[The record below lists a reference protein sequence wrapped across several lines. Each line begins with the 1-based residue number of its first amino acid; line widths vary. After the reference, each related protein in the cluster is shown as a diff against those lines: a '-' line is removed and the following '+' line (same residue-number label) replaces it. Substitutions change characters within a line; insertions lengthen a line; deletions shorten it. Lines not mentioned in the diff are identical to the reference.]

1 MTPERLP
8 GEIGEIE
15 LVSRTVRGRRTILLG
30 GVAALAAGGAAAAV
44 FAASNHASNTAS
56 VSPENRLIVL
66 DHSIGPVSLG
76 ESRKRVEKALGP
88 GTRMQRCGATYF
100 GGRLEVNYCP
110 KEYPTKYVAGIW
122 THWAGF
128 HTRSGLRVGASRQM
142 ASSIPGMTCGSGFCD
157 HYLRPRHADGPV
169 TDITTRH
176 RTVTEIGVFFG

>member
-1 MTPERLP
+1 MTPKRLL
-8 GEIGEIE
+8 GEIGAIE
-15 LVSRTVRGRRTILLG
+15 LISRGVRGRRTILLG
-30 GVAALAAGGAAAAV
+30 GVAALAVGGAAAAV
-44 FAASNHASNTAS
+44 IAASNHASNTES
-56 VSPENRLIVL
+56 VPPMNRLIVL
-66 DHSIGPVSLG
+66 DRSIGPVWLG
-76 ESRKRVEKALGP
+76 ESRKSVEKALGH
-88 GTRMQRCGATYF
+88 GTRTGRCGAAYF

-110 KEYPTKYVAGIW
+110 KEEPTKYVAGIW

-128 HTRSGLRVGASRQM
+128 HTRSGLRVGASRQK